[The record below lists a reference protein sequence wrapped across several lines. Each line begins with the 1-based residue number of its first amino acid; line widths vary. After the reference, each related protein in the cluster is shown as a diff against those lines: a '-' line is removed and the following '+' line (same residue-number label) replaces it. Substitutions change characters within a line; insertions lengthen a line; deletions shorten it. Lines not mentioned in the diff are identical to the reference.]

1 MGRTIFPSVFA
12 RRLLSRLCSVPFI
25 GTAVLAVVIAAT
37 SIRFPEGYGG
47 EGGLNIA
54 FTLFGV
60 LTAIALV
67 ARAAQ
72 PDSKLIAL
80 FETLFFAVLISLAGA
95 VASAGLARL
104 GGAYV
109 DPQLATVDR
118 WMVPFVDWRTLA
130 LALPEFEGLYRL
142 LGEIY
147 VSLNWQPFAL
157 MVVIAIWGKVRDF
170 DAFVGAWSLTMLA
183 CVLPFAFFAAQG
195 PYTYFGISQS
205 DLANSSVVLP
215 WHYPPILEAI
225 RNGSMT
231 SLSDDCISGLVTF
244 PSLHAAS
251 AMALASAFWRFRW
264 LAWPMLGLNVMMA
277 LAAVPIGGHY
287 FIDVIV
293 GSLIGLGAYRFARL
307 LVDDG
312 EIGLEVTAT
321 SSALLA
327 SSCEMMPEHR

>member
-1 MGRTIFPSVFA
+1 MGRTIFPSAFA
-12 RRLLSRLCSVPFI
+12 RRLLARLCSVPFI
-25 GTAVLAVVIAAT
+25 GAAILAVVIAAT
-37 SIRFPEGYGG
+37 SLRFPDGYGG

-72 PDSKLIAL
+72 PDSKLVAL
-80 FETLFFAVLISLAGA
+80 FETLFFAVLISLTGA

-104 GGAYV
+104 GGDYV
-109 DPQLATVDR
+109 DPQLAAVDG
-118 WMVPFVDWRTLA
+118 WILPFLDWRA
-130 LALPEFEGLYRL
+130 VAFALPENPFSYRL

-157 MVVIAIWGKVRDF
+157 LLVIAIWGKVRDF
-170 DAFVGAWSLTMLA
+170 DRFVGAWTLTMLA

-215 WHYPPILEAI
+215 WHYPPILAAI

-251 AMALASAFWRFRW
+251 AMVLASAFWRFRW

-293 GSLIGLGAYRFARL
+293 GSAIGLSAYRLATWISEARGIVL
-307 LVDDG
+307 QND
-312 EIGLEVTAT
+312 
-321 SSALLA
+321 A
-327 SSCEMMPEHR
+327 SSHISVALT